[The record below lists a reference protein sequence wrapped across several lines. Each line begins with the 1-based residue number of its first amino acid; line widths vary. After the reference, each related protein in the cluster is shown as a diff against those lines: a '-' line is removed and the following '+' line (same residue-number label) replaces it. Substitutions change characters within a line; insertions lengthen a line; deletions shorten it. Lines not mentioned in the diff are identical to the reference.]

1 MPGTS
6 MGFQNNS
13 FYVRKKSLPTKVLS
27 SSTLTYVNFYISI
40 KFIVVFRVNMSQ
52 NSTFQY
58 IQLFAT
64 MRKYHLRLF
73 NLFEI
78 ANNNI
83 NTTFK
88 LKAKL
93 GWCLELISE
102 MYKWNPGYC
111 LKFSTNVCMANPKS
125 LFVIKF

>member
-1 MPGTS
+1 

-93 GWCLELISE
+93 G
-102 MYKWNPGYC
+102 
-111 LKFSTNVCMANPKS
+111 
-125 LFVIKF
+125 